1 MATKVNLDALAAAR
15 DGLRYA
21 LATYLR
27 VAVDYRLISRTEAD
41 EMISEPDRAFP
52 VFAAVEKS
60 LSARKR
66 QGHYMDAPDEV
77 EAIEMERAARD
88 RKKASATAA
97 KPAPAPAPT
106 SKKK

>member
-1 MATKVNLDALAAAR
+1 MATKVNLDALASAR
-15 DGLRYA
+15 DGLRFA

-52 VFAAVEKS
+52 VFARVEKA
-60 LSARKR
+60 LSSRRR

-77 EAIEMERAARD
+77 EAIEMEEEAKK
-88 RKKASATAA
+88 RKQAEKKK
-97 KPAPAPAPT
+97 KPAAPP
-106 SKKK
+106 KK